1 MDARKNFFEIYRQFG
16 HAASETLA
24 SPVLGEAFCQ
34 QPSLLLG
41 EAKRQPITYI
51 FL

>member
-1 MDARKNFFEIYRQFG
+1 MGMGKNFFEIYRQFG
-16 HAASETLA
+16 HAASETFA

-34 QPSLLLG
+34 QPSFLLG
-41 EAKRQPITYI
+41 EIQWQPIAYV